1 MDGAGRCDQH
11 AAHEK
16 NPDLADR
23 EVDNRLFG
31 NQQPADRTNNAEER
45 N

>member
-16 NPDLADR
+16 IPDRADR
-23 EVDNRLFG
+23 E
-31 NQQPADRTNNAEER
+31 DRTNNAEER
-45 N
+45 Y

>member
-16 NPDLADR
+16 NPDPADR
-23 EVDNRLFG
+23 EVG
-31 NQQPADRTNNAEER
+31 NQQPADRTKNAEER

>member
-23 EVDNRLFG
+23 E
-31 NQQPADRTNNAEER
+31 DRTNNAEER
-45 N
+45 Y